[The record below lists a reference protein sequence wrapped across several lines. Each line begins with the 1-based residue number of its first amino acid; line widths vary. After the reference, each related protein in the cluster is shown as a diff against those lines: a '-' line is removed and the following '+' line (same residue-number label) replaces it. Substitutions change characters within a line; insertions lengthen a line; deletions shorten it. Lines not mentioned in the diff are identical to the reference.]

1 MVRAGATKMKLLTMA
16 ACAAVLGIAAQ
27 AWAAPPPTLSAEAF
41 EYAQMA
47 AGSRAAAALARSSA
61 RMAAT
66 DPALADLAAA
76 REDAEA
82 RWTAV
87 DARRLQSLGDAAPT
101 AQAQSAALATLEQ
114 QLAAEVA
121 RDDAELARRFPAF
134 VDITSPAPLPLAEL
148 QRLLGPTEA
157 LVLILPTA
165 SGTYVWGVSH
175 GSSRWVRA
183 AITDANLT
191 QDVADLRASLDP
203 TGLVRAGVDASGS
216 DATAPLVRS
225 FPRALAFSLY
235 QQLWEPVSPALGHA
249 ETVYVVASGPLSSL
263 PFSVLP
269 TAAPSG
275 SDADAEALRATPWLF
290 RRHALAVLPSVSS
303 LRALRRA
310 GARPAVQRPFAG
322 FGDPSLGGATKG
334 WARNL
339 EPLPGSRRELM
350 ALAVALHAPSDAV
363 FTGPAATEAA
373 VRAAPLADVRV
384 VAFATHGL
392 LAGETGALNE
402 PALVPPP
409 PADPQGDDDGLLTAT
424 EAASLHL
431 SADWVVLS
439 ACNTAA
445 GDGKGGLAFGGEGL
459 SGLARAFFHA
469 GARALLVSHWRV
481 RDEAAARLTTDTIR
495 AYAAHPEAGRA
506 QALRLAMET
515 MLTDRSD
522 PSLAQPS
529 AWAPFV
535 VAGEGR

>member
-1 MVRAGATKMKLLTMA
+1 MA
-16 ACAAVLGIAAQ
+16 ALAAALTTATQ
-27 AWAAPPPTLSAEAF
+27 ARAAPPPALSAEAF

-87 DARRLQSLGDAAPT
+87 DARRLQSLGDGAPT
-101 AQAQSAALATLEQ
+101 AQAQSAALARLEQ

-121 RDDAELARRFPAF
+121 ADDAELARRFPAF
-134 VDITSPAPLPLAEL
+134 VDITSPAPLPLADL
-148 QRLLGPTEA
+148 QRLLGPREA

-165 SGTYVWGVSH
+165 SGTYVWGVSP
-175 GSSRWVRA
+175 GSSRWTRA
-183 AITDANLT
+183 AITDGELT
-191 QDVADLRASLDP
+191 QDVAELRGALDP
-203 TGLVRAGVDASGS
+203 TGLVRAGVDASGA
-216 DATAPLVRS
+216 DATQPLVRS

-235 QQLWEPVSPALGHA
+235 QQLWAPVAPALGRA
-249 ETVYVVASGPLSSL
+249 DTVYVVASGPLSSL

-269 TAAPSG
+269 TGRPTG

-310 GARPAVQRPFAG
+310 IVRPAAQRPFAG
-322 FGDPSLGGATKG
+322 FGDPSLGGAAKG
-334 WARNL
+334 WARSL

-350 ALAVALHAPSDAV
+350 ALAGALHAPSDSV
-363 FTGPAATEAA
+363 FAGPAATEAA
-373 VRAAPLADVRV
+373 VRAAPLADVKV

-402 PALVPPP
+402 PALVLTP

-481 RDEAAARLTTDTIR
+481 RDEAAARLTTETIR
-495 AYAAHPEAGRA
+495 AYAAHPQAGRA
-506 QALRLAMET
+506 QALRLAMAN
-515 MLTDRSD
+515 MLADRSD